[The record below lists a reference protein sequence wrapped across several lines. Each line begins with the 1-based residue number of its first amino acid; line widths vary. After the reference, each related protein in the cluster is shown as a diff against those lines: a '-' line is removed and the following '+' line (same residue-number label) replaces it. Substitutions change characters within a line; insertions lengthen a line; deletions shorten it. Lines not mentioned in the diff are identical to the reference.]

1 MDNEQISLVVAML
14 INEVCKHSSNATDAA
29 NAASVLGGIYDS
41 AIYNAKSF
49 GAGDLKTTMD
59 IVAASLPVAMKAISN
74 ELLSGELAEP
84 IRMFREDNITRFN
97 EEVISAYQTGLTL
110 PPTIEN
116 VCSRPKKKDR
126 QFPKWIS
133 RTSRTTPSR
142 MTKPQPESK
151 CSGFIK
157 PCGA

>member
-1 MDNEQISLVVAML
+1 MDNERISLVVAML

-110 PPTIEN
+110 PPTVEN
-116 VCSRPKKKDR
+116 VINIHLALFEAENEGST
-126 QFPKWIS
+126 I
-133 RTSRTTPSR
+133 
-142 MTKPQPESK
+142 PEMD
-151 CSGFIK
+151 FENVTDD
-157 PCGA
+157 AVTDDETAARV